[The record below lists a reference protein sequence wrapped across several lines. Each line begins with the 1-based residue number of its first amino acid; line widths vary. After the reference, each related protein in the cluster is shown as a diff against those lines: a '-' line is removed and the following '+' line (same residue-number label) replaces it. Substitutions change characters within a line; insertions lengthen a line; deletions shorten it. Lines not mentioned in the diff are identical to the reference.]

1 MAPGK
6 RFCTARQTQREHS
19 ASPQFH
25 SAPDRVRDVTKRCS
39 KRTNSIVKSR
49 VYGVCGVL
57 ARLVRMGH
65 EAGQRRS
72 GLEAE
77 ASDRVARSRIVFASL
92 LLLACAAVAVVS
104 SGWAGQQATVL
115 VVPPRLAALR
125 ARLQSVE
132 DNMMGMSGADA
143 LRAAKQAQ
151 SLQLV
156 INNEAAVELRDQA
169 ARAPGPA
176 TLQQLAPFKVR
187 KPAIRG
193 SEPEISYGSAV
204 AAGAARGPV
213 PLDVTWNAKKKGLT
227 AAQRLAANLASYHK
241 GAGTPTVQG
250 PKVPIE
256 SPAHGP
262 SNVNP
267 WSVVPIHPI
276 VKRPK
281 AHKAAVLHS
290 AARSSGRGAKPA
302 KPGKV
307 TPKEGRKVLAEG
319 REILQ
324 KGARRLLPGQ
334 KLPKGA
340 KLLVQG
346 KNGVFHTQTLRRV
359 MLDGE
364 DEAEAAGGEEEA
376 DAEGDAE
383 GGNSTEVREEVGETG
398 MTVEE
403 LEDFSANEKFK
414 AKYLLQTAQSEQKKA
429 LEQLDATR
437 TTISRGWMKHE
448 KSDDLFADA
457 EKHMA
462 ESTNEYSNYQREL
475 ALAKAEEEGSMAEQ
489 MKHIAETF
497 EEDAAEK
504 HGDYEEQLGVA
515 PDLDLTPYVFG
526 GSNSTNS
533 TATAEEGEGENSED
547 VEAAV

>member
-1 MAPGK
+1 MKAG
-6 RFCTARQTQREHS
+6 A
-19 ASPQFH
+19 
-25 SAPDRVRDVTKRCS
+25 VVTWP
-39 KRTNSIVKSR
+39 
-49 VYGVCGVL
+49 VL
-57 ARLVRMGH
+57 ARMGN

-72 GLEAE
+72 GPE
-77 ASDRVARSRIVFASL
+77 ASDRGARSRIVFASL
-92 LLLACAAVAVVS
+92 LLLACAAMAVVA
-104 SGWAGQQATVL
+104 SGLWAGQQATVL

-151 SLQLV
+151 SLQLI
-156 INNEAAVELRDQA
+156 INNEAAVQLRAKA

-213 PLDVTWNAKKKGLT
+213 PLDVTWNAKKQGLT
-227 AAQRLAANLASYHK
+227 AAQRLAANLENYHK
-241 GAGTPTVQG
+241 GAGRTQTPTVQG

-256 SPAHGP
+256 SAAHGP

-267 WSVVPIHPI
+267 WSVVPSHPI
-276 VKRPK
+276 VKRP
-281 AHKAAVLHS
+281 AHKAAVKHS
-290 AARSSGRGAKPA
+290 AARRSGRGAKPA
-302 KPGKV
+302 KLGNV
-307 TPKEGRKVLAEG
+307 TPKEGKKVLAEG
-319 REILQ
+319 REILL

-346 KNGVFHTQTLRRV
+346 KNGVFHTQALRRV

-364 DEAEAAGGEEEA
+364 DEAEAAGDGEDEA
-376 DAEGDAE
+376 EA

-403 LEDFSANEKFK
+403 LEDFSAIEKAK
-414 AKYLLQTAQSEQKKA
+414 AKYLLLAAQSEQTKA
-429 LEQLDATR
+429 LTQLDASR
-437 TTISRGWMKHE
+437 NSINRGWKKHE
-448 KSDDLFADA
+448 KSDDLFANA

-489 MKHIAETF
+489 MKDIAKTF

-504 HGDYEEQLGVA
+504 HGDYEEQLGGA

-526 GSNSTNS
+526 GSNSTS
-533 TATAEEGEGENSED
+533 TTATAEEGEGEESED

>member
-1 MAPGK
+1 V
-6 RFCTARQTQREHS
+6 E
-19 ASPQFH
+19 
-25 SAPDRVRDVTKRCS
+25 RVKAGAVTRP
-39 KRTNSIVKSR
+39 
-49 VYGVCGVL
+49 VL
-57 ARLVRMGH
+57 ARMGN

-72 GLEAE
+72 GPE
-77 ASDRVARSRIVFASL
+77 ASDRGARSRIVFASL
-92 LLLACAAVAVVS
+92 LLLACAAVAVVA
-104 SGWAGQQATVL
+104 SGLWAGQQATVL

-156 INNEAAVELRDQA
+156 INNEAAVELRAKA

-204 AAGAARGPV
+204 AVGAARGPV
-213 PLDVTWNAKKKGLT
+213 PLDVTWNAKEKGLT
-227 AAQRLAANLASYHK
+227 AAQRLAANLERYHK
-241 GAGTPTVQG
+241 GAGRPQTPTVQG

-256 SPAHGP
+256 SAAHGP

-267 WSVVPIHPI
+267 WSVVPSQPI
-276 VKRPK
+276 VKRPP
-281 AHKAAVLHS
+281 AHKAAVPRS
-290 AARSSGRGAKPA
+290 AARRSGRGAKPA
-302 KPGKV
+302 KLGKV
-307 TPKEGRKVLAEG
+307 TPEEGKKVLAEG
-319 REILQ
+319 REILL

-334 KLPKGA
+334 RLPKGA

-346 KNGVFHTQTLRRV
+346 KNGVFHTQALRRV

-364 DEAEAAGGEEEA
+364 DEAEAAGDGEAEA
-376 DAEGDAE
+376 A
-383 GGNSTEVREEVGETG
+383 GNSTEVREEVGETG

-403 LEDFSANEKFK
+403 LEDFSAIEKAK
-414 AKYLLQTAQSEQKKA
+414 AKYLLLAAQSEQKKA
-429 LEQLDATR
+429 LEQLDASR
-437 TTISRGWMKHE
+437 NSINRGWKKHE

-489 MKHIAETF
+489 MKDIAKTF

-504 HGDYEEQLGVA
+504 HGDYEEQLGGA
-515 PDLDLTPYVFG
+515 PDLDLTPYAFG
-526 GSNSTNS
+526 GNNSTS
-533 TATAEEGEGENSED
+533 TTATAEEGEGGESED